1 MSALADRLH
10 AFLNRFISV
19 GKNDV
24 ENVIMGVEEHLAP
37 LIAQART
44 ELLADVKALYAEAK
58 VDEQKLATLVAAE
71 VAKLLGHTPAQPTP
85 SPAPVEPPAP
95 QA

>member
-19 GKNDV
+19 GKTDV
-24 ENVIMGVEEHLAP
+24 ENVIIGIEEHLTP
-37 LIAQART
+37 LIDQARAD
-44 ELLADVKALYAEAK
+44 LLADVRSLLADAR
-58 VDEQKLATLVAAE
+58 VDEQKLAAAVAAE
-71 VAKLLGHTPAQPTP
+71 VPKLLGNTPAPG
-85 SPAPVEPPAP
+85 PVAPPAP